1 MTRTNPWRKLRGAKA
16 LKPARRSKGMPCLRA
31 DLRRQARDYR
41 KGLQYT
47 AAEFA
52 AKLRSR
58 PPGPNRAER
67 RKGVP
72 AFVAGRKVFARLR
85 HGRYE
90 PYLYLY
96 LDGRS

>member
-1 MTRTNPWRKLRGAKA
+1 MARTNLWRKLRSKDAP
-16 LKPARRSKGMPCLRA
+16 KPPRRSKGMPCLRA
-31 DLRRQARDYR
+31 TLRRDARGYW

-47 AAEFA
+47 ATGHHA
-52 AKLRSR
+52 AILARS
-58 PPGPNRAER
+58 PGPNRAER

-72 AFVAGRKVFARLR
+72 ALVAGRKVFVRLR

-90 PYLYLY
+90 PYQY